1 MNWGNFNSIIVV
13 PQMLRH
19 LSLNGSLDQSFGQLL
34 EKPVFSNQ
42 VFRLFVI
49 RQQAVYQ
56 FVVYGHFS
64 SFENFGR
71 FLPLNRLHKI

>member
-1 MNWGNFNSIIVV
+1 M

-19 LSLNGSLDQSFGQLL
+19 LGFKGSLDQSFGQLL
-34 EKPVFSNQ
+34 KKSVFSNQ
-42 VFRLFVI
+42 VLRLFVI

-64 SFENFGR
+64 SFENFGS
-71 FLPLNRLHKI
+71 FQSLNRLYKI